1 MESPGY
7 IILSRQTA
15 LQREL
20 SIVANNIANMN
31 TTAFKAEMAIY
42 DDFEMNDNTGQ
53 KTNFVVDL
61 GRVRDLREGTLQKTG
76 NPLDLAIGGDG
87 YFTIAEG
94 TATFYT
100 RNGSFVIDND
110 GKLATRTGAAVLD
123 TAGNPILF
131 PVGSERITISKD
143 GLVHAD
149 NEEIG
154 TIDIVTFENQQE
166 MKNRGNGL
174 LTTEQEALPVEQ
186 PAVLQGMLEGSN
198 VQSMTEMTR
207 LIEVHRAYERASKI
221 VKQEDERQ
229 RDAIRRL
236 GRPAQA

>member
-42 DDFEMNDNTGQ
+42 DDFEIGDKPGQ

-61 GRVRDLREGTLQKTG
+61 GRVRDLREGSLQKTG
-76 NPLDLAIGGDG
+76 NSLDLAIGGEG
-87 YFTIAEG
+87 YFAIAEG
-94 TATFYT
+94 TETFYT

-131 PVGSERITISKD
+131 PPGSNQITITKE

-149 NEEIG
+149 DEEIG

-166 MKNRGNGL
+166 MKSRGNGYL
-174 LTTEQEALPVEQ
+174 VTEQDALPVEQ

-198 VQSMTEMTR
+198 VQSMSEMTR